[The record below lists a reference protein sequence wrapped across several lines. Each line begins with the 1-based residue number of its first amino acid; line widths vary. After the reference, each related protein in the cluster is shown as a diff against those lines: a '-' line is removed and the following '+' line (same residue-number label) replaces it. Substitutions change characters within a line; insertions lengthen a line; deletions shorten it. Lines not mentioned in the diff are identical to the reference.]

1 LVNKERLA
9 VSVMRALSPCSLPIA
24 RGRNRFFQ
32 VAVNPYAVAGALSLP
47 KSQFFVLLYGCL
59 LQI

>member
-1 LVNKERLA
+1 
-9 VSVMRALSPCSLPIA
+9 VMRALSPCSLPIA